1 MDGNEAAI
9 VSLVQIMECFQRQKG
24 LDLPCEILAG
34 WECLV
39 LIGEDRGWGIDVI
52 GVCKE
57 SLWQQDKR

>member
-1 MDGNEAAI
+1 MEGNEAAI

-39 LIGEDRGWGIDVI
+39 LIGEDRGW
-52 GVCKE
+52 
-57 SLWQQDKR
+57 